1 MPDSHE
7 PTGFELMRALADMRA
22 ESARRDDATNRRLDG
37 LMSAAGLTEIIRRLD
52 GKDSDNSKAI
62 TEVAAE
68 VKALNTKVDDKFS
81 ALSIRI
87 WAVLA
92 TILLPTMFF
101 FGPYLFGT
109 PK

>member
-1 MPDSHE
+1 MPDGHE
-7 PTGFELMRALADMRA
+7 PTGFELMRALSDMRT

-52 GKDSDNSKAI
+52 GKDSDNSDDIA
-62 TEVAAE
+62 
-68 VKALNTKVDDKFS
+68 KVDAKVEALSTKLDTKFS
-81 ALSIRI
+81 ALSNRI
-87 WAVLA
+87 WIVLA

-101 FGPYLFGT
+101 FGPYLFGS